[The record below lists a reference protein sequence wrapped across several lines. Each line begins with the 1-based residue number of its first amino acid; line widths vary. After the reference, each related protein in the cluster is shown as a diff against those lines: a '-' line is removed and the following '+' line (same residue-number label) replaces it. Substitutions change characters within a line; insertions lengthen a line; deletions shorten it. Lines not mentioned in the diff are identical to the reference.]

1 MTSQVTIFIDALDLL
16 EDVHQATTL
25 DWIPE
30 DMPKVNKEFTLD
42 IVAQL

>member
-30 DMPKVNKEFTLD
+30 EIPKVIK
-42 IVAQL
+42 IKS

>member
-30 DMPKVNKEFTLD
+30 EIPKVNDKLNLY
-42 IVAQL
+42 IVAKL